1 MNGRFIRLFQCFLL
15 FASLGYSLGLS
26 GQKASS
32 KPSTPSTPSTQR
44 NARAA
49 GNTDV
54 CTMLSSAEIQAVQGE
69 RVEESKA
76 SPQSNDGLAMS
87 ECLFRTTT
95 PAKSVSLALALP
107 GKQNPADFW
116 RKHFH
121 AETDASRPVKPA
133 KAVKSKSQNE
143 KEQIREEEGTRP
155 RPITGVGDEAFWMG
169 SPISGAL
176 YVLRGNSFIRVSVGG
191 VRDESARI
199 KKSVALAR
207 SALKR
212 IQR

>member
-1 MNGRFIRLFQCFLL
+1 MNGRFIRLLQCFLL
-15 FASLGYSLGLS
+15 FAILGHSLVLS
-26 GQKASS
+26 AQKASS
-32 KPSTPSTPSTQR
+32 KPSTHTSAQTP
-44 NARAA
+44 
-49 GNTDV
+49 GKTDV
-54 CTMLSSAEIQAVQGE
+54 CAMLSSADIQAVQGE
-69 RVEESKA
+69 GVEESKA
-76 SPQSNDGLAMS
+76 SPQSSNGLAMS

-95 PAKSVSLALALP
+95 PAKSVSLALAVP
-107 GKQNPADFW
+107 GKQNPRDFW

-121 AETDASRPVKPA
+121 AEADAFRPVKPA
-133 KAVKSKSQNE
+133 KPLTSKPQNK
-143 KEQIREEEGTRP
+143 KEQIREEEEGTRP

-169 SPISGAL
+169 GPISGAL

-191 VRDESARI
+191 VREESARI